1 MTYPTP
7 AELDL
12 TDLKDKRPTHVRY
25 VIVALATLMSFLL
38 YLDRFCLSIVERY
51 IKQDLQLTNTQVSLL
66 MSAFF
71 LSYALAQVPAG
82 WLSDRHGARLMLSL
96 YILLWSL
103 FTGLMGVLAVLS
115 GLIALRLLCGVAQA
129 GAYPT
134 SGSILSK
141 WAAFRERGR
150 FSSFIALG
158 GRVGG
163 SLAPVL
169 TAYLMLAFV
178 PAGVAVEAATVL
190 DVPELR
196 ESWRPVM
203 LVYGAAGVLT
213 AGVFWLF
220 YRNRPREHPGC
231 NAAEIRLIEGDRPPG
246 ITAPHGEVGGMPL
259 RDIVRSRS
267 LWLSSISQFG
277 TNFGWVFLLT
287 WLPRYLVEV
296 HDVPLVHRSWMTAV
310 PTTVGIA
317 GMFSGGWL
325 ADRLV
330 RSIGL
335 RWGRGLPMSLTR
347 FTAMAA
353 YLACLVLHDPW
364 LFVAAFAVVSFSVDL
379 GTPSVWAFMQ
389 DVGGR
394 HVGSVL
400 GWGNMWGNIG
410 AAVSPLALNALAESR
425 GWDAVFLAC
434 ATAFFIS
441 GIAALGVDATI
452 PIAPPDEDSV

>member
-1 MTYPTP
+1 MGHLSI
-7 AELDL
+7 E
-12 TDLKDKRPTHVRY
+12 RPTHVRF

-51 IKQDLQLTNTQVSLL
+51 IKADLQLTNNQVSLL

-82 WLSDRHGARLMLSL
+82 WMSDRHGARLMLSL

-115 GLIALRLLCGVAQA
+115 ALIALRLLCGVAQA

-158 GRVGG
+158 GRIGG

-178 PAGVAVEAATVL
+178 PREVSVDAAKVLEA
-190 DVPELR
+190 PELR
-196 ESWRPVM
+196 EAWRPVM
-203 LVYGAAGVLT
+203 LVYGAAGVIT
-213 AGVFWLF
+213 AAAFWLF
-220 YRNRPREHPGC
+220 YRDRPRDHPAC
-231 NAAEIRLIEGDRPPG
+231 NPTEIDLIESDRPPG
-246 ITAPHGEVGGMPL
+246 ITRPHGKVGGVPL
-259 RDIVRSRS
+259 YFLVCNRS
-267 LWLSSISQFG
+267 LWCSSLSQFG

-296 HDVPLVHRSWMTAV
+296 HEVSLVDRSWMTAV

-317 GMFSGGWL
+317 GMFCGGWL
-325 ADRLV
+325 TDRLV
-330 RSIGL
+330 RGVGL
-335 RWGRGLPMSLTR
+335 RWGRRLPMSLTR

-353 YLACLVLHDPW
+353 YLICLALHEPW
-364 LFVAAFAVVSFSVDL
+364 LVVAAFAVVSFSVDL
-379 GTPSVWAFMQ
+379 GTPSVWAFKQ

-410 AAVSPLALNALAESR
+410 AALSPLALNAIAESQ
-425 GWDAVFLAC
+425 GWNAVFLAC
-434 ATAFFIS
+434 AAAFFIS
-441 GIAALGVDATI
+441 GIAALGVDATN
-452 PIAPPDEDSV
+452 PIAPDDP